1 MYGCDS
7 DTAQWCTGESVLCMA
22 VTVTLPSG
30 VQVSVLCMAV
40 TVTLPSS
47 VQVSVLCMAVTVTLP
62 SGVQVSLTMYGC
74 DSDTA

>member
-30 VQVSVLCMAV
+30 ESVLCMAV
-40 TVTLPSS
+40 T
-47 VQVSVLCMAVTVTLP
+47 
-62 SGVQVSLTMYGC
+62 
-74 DSDTA
+74 DSDAAQWCTGECVPFFTTASRVESW

>member
-30 VQVSVLCMAV
+30 ASVLCMAV
-40 TVTLPSS
+40 T
-47 VQVSVLCMAVTVTLP
+47 
-62 SGVQVSLTMYGC
+62 
-74 DSDTA
+74 DSDAAQWCTGECVPFFTTASRVESW